1 MRSRHYRAFAWGRH
15 GQRDRKF
22 GQTDGF
28 YLVKTKER
36 IFRVYFNTVK
46 MPQCSVP
53 GCTEMGA
60 KYMHFTRWRGLF
72 FFPTRAH
79 SFFSTPLAVGE
90 WSMTDIHLHETNPK
104 QLMQWWAPIR
114 RELTVP
120 YHGGATWGDFSAGT
134 SLQSP
139 LLSSLPPQKKTLLI
153 STIKSYSS
161 LCILT
166 WPCKEPSIPP
176 NGWKIGDEKMSS
188 YFLEILQLCAATP
201 HPGNLD
207 QGPNTH
213 LRKFNQSWP
222 CTPLVGGGKHKRW
235 RHWLGLVQC
244 EHIIAAMCWAMLG
257 IPSVYVYCNIIE
269 EPSCPVLWEDAMV
282 SWYYQQYSKS

>member
-1 MRSRHYRAFAWGRH
+1 MRSRHCRAFAWGRH

-60 KYMHFTRWRGLF
+60 KYMHFTRWRSLF

-104 QLMQWWAPIR
+104 QLTQWWAPIR

-134 SLQSP
+134 SLVCKIQQLKPKAKPFMAKKDQHWLHSRLDSVVIP
-139 LLSSLPPQKKTLLI
+139 VLTGQDHSCISTVNNLQNLFCNFFDFPSEMFASRCNTYHELLTSDNLACDEYNYVCTSKHFSLVKTLAYLPME
-153 STIKSYSS
+153 KLS
-161 LCILT
+161 LAWYHQNSQQLFD
-166 WPCKEPSIPP
+166 PP
-176 NGWKIGDEKMSS
+176 V
-188 YFLEILQLCAATP
+188 F
-201 HPGNLD
+201 
-207 QGPNTH
+207 
-213 LRKFNQSWP
+213 
-222 CTPLVGGGKHKRW
+222 
-235 RHWLGLVQC
+235 
-244 EHIIAAMCWAMLG
+244 
-257 IPSVYVYCNIIE
+257 SVVF
-269 EPSCPVLWEDAMV
+269 P
-282 SWYYQQYSKS
+282 

>member
-1 MRSRHYRAFAWGRH
+1 MYWNGKCLFLPKFRSWHYRAFAWGRH

-104 QLMQWWAPIR
+104 QLTQWWAPIR

-120 YHGGATWGDFSAGT
+120 YHGGATWGDFSAG
-134 SLQSP
+134 
-139 LLSSLPPQKKTLLI
+139 K
-153 STIKSYSS
+153 
-161 LCILT
+161 
-166 WPCKEPSIPP
+166 
-176 NGWKIGDEKMSS
+176 
-188 YFLEILQLCAATP
+188 
-201 HPGNLD
+201 
-207 QGPNTH
+207 
-213 LRKFNQSWP
+213 
-222 CTPLVGGGKHKRW
+222 
-235 RHWLGLVQC
+235 
-244 EHIIAAMCWAMLG
+244 
-257 IPSVYVYCNIIE
+257 
-269 EPSCPVLWEDAMV
+269 
-282 SWYYQQYSKS
+282 